1 MANIGYARVST
12 KDQNLDLQ
20 IDALEKENCERIFTE
35 KASSVRDRKVFNE
48 CWNYLR
54 KGDTLVVWKLD
65 RLGRTT
71 KKLLELIEEL
81 ENRSI
86 NLKILTLG
94 VDTSTPAG
102 RLFFTIMAGLAEME
116 RDLIV
121 ERTKAGLEAARA
133 RGRLGGRPRVDQGQI
148 DLAIKMYKSKD
159 YTFKDIKRATGIG
172 SSTLYRYLNAK
183 EN

>member
-1 MANIGYARVST
+1 MGNIGCGRVST

-20 IDALEKENCERIFTE
+20 IDALGKENCERIFTE
-35 KASSVRDRKVFNE
+35 KALSVRDRKIFNE
-48 CWNYLR
+48 CSNYLR

-81 ENRSI
+81 EERGI
-86 NLKILTLG
+86 NLKIITLG

-116 RDLIV
+116 RELIV
-121 ERTKAGLEAARA
+121 ERTKAGLDAARA
-133 RGRLGGRPRVDQGQI
+133 RGRLGGRPRVDQEKVAM
-148 DLAIKMYKSKD
+148 AIKMYKSKD
-159 YTFKDIKRATGIG
+159 YNFREIKNATGIG
-172 SSTLYRYLNAK
+172 SSTLYRYLN
-183 EN
+183 EDS